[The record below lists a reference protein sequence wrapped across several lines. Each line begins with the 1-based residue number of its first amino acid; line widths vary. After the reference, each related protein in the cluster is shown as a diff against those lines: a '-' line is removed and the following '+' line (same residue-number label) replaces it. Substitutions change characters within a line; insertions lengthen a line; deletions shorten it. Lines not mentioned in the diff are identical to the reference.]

1 MTATAQNSR
10 PFRRPRLTAA
20 AALTLSA
27 GLFLS
32 ACGTGDTDQNGDE
45 TVRPTVTSTSTAAP
59 ADGTADSEETTAQ
72 PEDATTEDTATA
84 TLTTTETTSSAAPET
99 TGQNSGGD
107 GTGAGMLGSPTTE
120 VKQASSTGAFD
131 LEVTNVRVGAH
142 DGFDRVVFEF
152 SGDGQ
157 PGWYVDSTPEPRLQ
171 GSGHLADYPGSH
183 ALNVM
188 INGTPYPFD
197 LGIPEEEWPQT
208 GPVAGAAGTVQGVS
222 FHGIF
227 EATSQYV
234 IGLDGPSAFSVTR
247 LEEPTRVVIDV
258 AH

>member
-10 PFRRPRLTAA
+10 PFRRSRLTAT

-27 GLFLS
+27 GLFLA
-32 ACGTGDTDQNGDE
+32 ACGTGDTDQDAEE

-72 PEDATTEDTATA
+72 SEDATSENTATDTPA
-84 TLTTTETTSSAAPET
+84 TTETTSSAPPAET
-99 TGQNSGGD
+99 TGQNSGG
-107 GTGAGMLGSPTTE
+107 TGAGMLGQPTTE
-120 VKQASSTGAFD
+120 IKQASSTGAFD

-157 PGWYVDSTPEPRLQ
+157 PGWYVTSTPEPRQQ
-171 GSGHLADYPGSH
+171 GSGHLIDYPGAH

-197 LGIPEEEWPQT
+197 LGIPEDEWPQT
-208 GPVAGAAGTVQGVS
+208 GPVAGAADTVQGVS

-247 LEEPTRVVIDV
+247 LDNPTRVVVDV